1 MNSFKNV
8 IAVLGLRRFSPIL
21 QRTQVAGGL
30 LKNKKHKALKT
41 RNINP
46 LFGWRSARALA
57 KALFTVVLSL
67 NLCSVT
73 LAQEDFG
80 DPVIYANNTATVYG
94 VVTINGQPAEL
105 GDVVG
110 FFVGSELRFKGPVV
124 VSGGKAYVTGL
135 MNAAGGNEVFTFK
148 VYDDSAK
155 AVYPV
160 PDISLT
166 VGPGS
171 TTGPTPL
178 FEIKASS
185 GPGLEDFGDP
195 VIYANNTA
203 TVYGVVTINGQP
215 AELGDVV
222 GFFVGSELRFK
233 GPVVV
238 SGGKAYVTGLMNAAG
253 GNEVFTFKVYDDS
266 AKAVYP
272 VPDISL
278 TVGPGS
284 TTGPTPLFEIKA
296 SSGPGL
302 EEQLAQMTAARDAA
316 IAERDARPTQA
327 TLDAVVVESRAA
339 GQGDVTTDPAKY
351 NLTTSETY
359 DAVVAERDARFVDT
373 DADGLTDIKETELE
387 TDPANE
393 TTFYLTGAYD
403 DAVASAIVKGRGE
416 VTSNPQN
423 FDLISTSAYAAVEAE
438 RDARFADA
446 DGDGLTDL
454 KETELQTNP
463 AIETTFY
470 LTGAYDDAVASAIVK
485 GRGEVTS
492 NPQNFNLIS
501 TAAFAALEAER
512 DARFADTD
520 GDGLTDAREAELQSS
535 PTEETIFYLK
545 SAYDAAVM
553 SSRVI
558 GRDEVITNPQNFSL
572 ISTTAYA
579 ELQAERDARFVDADG
594 DGLTDVKEVELQTDP
609 AIETTFYLTGAYDDA
624 VASAIVKGRGEV
636 TANPQNFD
644 LISSTTYEAVVA
656 ERDAN
661 LVTYTSALADKDE
674 AIATLNGSLTE
685 KDGAI
690 KTLNDS
696 ITEKDAAYNALV
708 AASDGD
714 LDSYTAA
721 LAEKDGVITTL
732 NESIAKNVVD
742 YQAVVSE
749 RDANLVTYTAALAD
763 KDEAIA
769 TLNGS
774 LTEKDGA
781 IKTLNDSITEKDA

>member
-185 GPGLEDFGDP
+185 GPGLE
-195 VIYANNTA
+195 
-203 TVYGVVTINGQP
+203 
-215 AELGDVV
+215 
-222 GFFVGSELRFK
+222 
-233 GPVVV
+233 
-238 SGGKAYVTGLMNAAG
+238 
-253 GNEVFTFKVYDDS
+253 
-266 AKAVYP
+266 
-272 VPDISL
+272 
-278 TVGPGS
+278 
-284 TTGPTPLFEIKA
+284 
-296 SSGPGL
+296 
-302 EEQLAQMTAARDAA
+302 EQLAQMTAARDAA

-327 TLDAVVVESRAA
+327 TLDAAVVESRAA

-661 LVTYTSALADKDE
+661 LVTYTSA
-674 AIATLNGSLTE
+674 
-685 KDGAI
+685 
-690 KTLNDS
+690 
-696 ITEKDAAYNALV
+696 
-708 AASDGD
+708 
-714 LDSYTAA
+714 
-721 LAEKDGVITTL
+721 
-732 NESIAKNVVD
+732 
-742 YQAVVSE
+742 
-749 RDANLVTYTAALAD
+749 
-763 KDEAIA
+763 
-769 TLNGS
+769 
-774 LTEKDGA
+774 
-781 IKTLNDSITEKDA
+781 

>member
-327 TLDAVVVESRAA
+327 ALAAAVVESRAAGQGDVTTDPAKYNLVTQASYDTVVAERDARPTQASLDAAVVESRAA

-696 ITEKDAAYNALV
+696 ITEKDA
-708 AASDGD
+708 
-714 LDSYTAA
+714 
-721 LAEKDGVITTL
+721 
-732 NESIAKNVVD
+732 
-742 YQAVVSE
+742 
-749 RDANLVTYTAALAD
+749 
-763 KDEAIA
+763 
-769 TLNGS
+769 
-774 LTEKDGA
+774 
-781 IKTLNDSITEKDA
+781 

>member
-185 GPGLEDFGDP
+185 GPGLE
-195 VIYANNTA
+195 
-203 TVYGVVTINGQP
+203 
-215 AELGDVV
+215 
-222 GFFVGSELRFK
+222 
-233 GPVVV
+233 
-238 SGGKAYVTGLMNAAG
+238 
-253 GNEVFTFKVYDDS
+253 
-266 AKAVYP
+266 
-272 VPDISL
+272 
-278 TVGPGS
+278 
-284 TTGPTPLFEIKA
+284 
-296 SSGPGL
+296 
-302 EEQLAQMTAARDAA
+302 EQLAQMTAARDAA

-327 TLDAVVVESRAA
+327 TLDAAVVESRAA

-721 LAEKDGVITTL
+721 LATKDGVITTL

-749 RDANLVTYTAALAD
+749 RDANLAAYTAALAD

-781 IKTLNDSITEKDA
+781 IKTLNDSITEKDAAYNALVAASDGDLDSYTAALAEKDGAIATLNDSITEKDAANTALVAERDANLVTYTA

>member
-185 GPGLEDFGDP
+185 GPGLE
-195 VIYANNTA
+195 
-203 TVYGVVTINGQP
+203 
-215 AELGDVV
+215 
-222 GFFVGSELRFK
+222 
-233 GPVVV
+233 
-238 SGGKAYVTGLMNAAG
+238 
-253 GNEVFTFKVYDDS
+253 
-266 AKAVYP
+266 
-272 VPDISL
+272 
-278 TVGPGS
+278 
-284 TTGPTPLFEIKA
+284 
-296 SSGPGL
+296 
-302 EEQLAQMTAARDAA
+302 EQLAQMTAARDAA

-327 TLDAVVVESRAA
+327 ALAAAVVESRAA

-636 TANPQNFD
+636 IANPQNFD

-661 LVTYTSALADKDE
+661 LVTYTAALADKDE

-732 NESIAKNVVD
+732 NESITEKDAANTALV
-742 YQAVVSE
+742 AE
-749 RDANLVTYTAALAD
+749 RDANLVTYTAALA
-763 KDEAIA
+763 
-769 TLNGS
+769 
-774 LTEKDGA
+774 EKDGT
-781 IKTLNDSITEKDA
+781 ITTLNDSIVEKDAANAALV

>member
-30 LKNKKHKALKT
+30 LKNKKHKGLKT

-185 GPGLEDFGDP
+185 GPGLE
-195 VIYANNTA
+195 
-203 TVYGVVTINGQP
+203 
-215 AELGDVV
+215 
-222 GFFVGSELRFK
+222 
-233 GPVVV
+233 
-238 SGGKAYVTGLMNAAG
+238 
-253 GNEVFTFKVYDDS
+253 
-266 AKAVYP
+266 
-272 VPDISL
+272 
-278 TVGPGS
+278 
-284 TTGPTPLFEIKA
+284 
-296 SSGPGL
+296 
-302 EEQLAQMTAARDAA
+302 EQLAQMTAARDAA

-327 TLDAVVVESRAA
+327 ALAAAVVESRAAGQGDVTTDPAKYNLVTQASYDTVVAERDARPTQASLDAVVVESRAA

-644 LISSTTYEAVVA
+644 LISSTTY
-656 ERDAN
+656 
-661 LVTYTSALADKDE
+661 
-674 AIATLNGSLTE
+674 
-685 KDGAI
+685 
-690 KTLNDS
+690 
-696 ITEKDAAYNALV
+696 
-708 AASDGD
+708 
-714 LDSYTAA
+714 
-721 LAEKDGVITTL
+721 
-732 NESIAKNVVD
+732 
-742 YQAVVSE
+742 
-749 RDANLVTYTAALAD
+749 
-763 KDEAIA
+763 
-769 TLNGS
+769 
-774 LTEKDGA
+774 
-781 IKTLNDSITEKDA
+781 

>member
-316 IAERDARPTQA
+316 IAERDARPTQATLDAAVVESRAAGQGDVTTDPAKYNLVTQASYDTVVAERDARPTQATLAAAVVESRAAGQGDVTTDPAKYNLVTQASYDTVVAERDARPTQA

-685 KDGAI
+685 K
-690 KTLNDS
+690 
-696 ITEKDAAYNALV
+696 
-708 AASDGD
+708 
-714 LDSYTAA
+714 
-721 LAEKDGVITTL
+721 
-732 NESIAKNVVD
+732 
-742 YQAVVSE
+742 
-749 RDANLVTYTAALAD
+749 
-763 KDEAIA
+763 
-769 TLNGS
+769 
-774 LTEKDGA
+774 
-781 IKTLNDSITEKDA
+781 